1 MVRPLGAQQLAAK
14 MVFSKEGQLRSPFTQ
29 TSTIHSA
36 KGLEFSHVFMVGMEE
51 GLLPHKR
58 SVAEDGGRAIAEE
71 RRGTELEGILR
82 KLQDSG
88 WELGGDRL
96 KTTPRGYDADHPR
109 IELLRHKSMSLGKSY
124 GFEPFIHTPELL
136 DRVRE
141 DWREASPFV
150 DWVSDNA
157 GGD

>member
-1 MVRPLGAQQLAAK
+1 M
-14 MVFSKEGQLRSPFTQ
+14 S
-29 TSTIHSA
+29 
-36 KGLEFSHVFMVGMEE
+36 EE
-51 GLLPHKR
+51 
-58 SVAEDGGRAIAEE
+58 
-71 RRGTELEGILR
+71 ILR